1 MEPRRF
7 WVREPFSGI
16 SHLVGAIL
24 SVVGF
29 MALLILARG
38 KPLHTVGFAIYGVS
52 LILLYSASALYHSL
66 PVSERH
72 LDGLQ
77 RLDHSAIFLLIAG
90 TYAPVCLV
98 LLRGAWGWSLL
109 TAEYVLAALGIV
121 SVIAFKSRP
130 DWLRVVLYL
139 GMGWLALIALPALQA
154 ILSGAA
160 MAWLLGGGILYT
172 LGTVVYATDRPRLW
186 PGRFGPHDL
195 WHLFVM
201 GGSAC
206 HFALMLSIVSAG

>member
-1 MEPRRF
+1 
-7 WVREPFSGI
+7 
-16 SHLVGAIL
+16 
-24 SVVGF
+24 
-29 MALLILARG
+29 LARG

-72 LDGLQ
+72 LDSLQ

-139 GMGWLALIALPALQA
+139 GMGWLALIALPALRA

-206 HFALMLSIVSAG
+206 HFALMLSIVSTA

>member
-1 MEPRRF
+1 MAQERAMEPRRF

-109 TAEYVLAALGIV
+109 TAEYVLAALG
-121 SVIAFKSRP
+121 
-130 DWLRVVLYL
+130 
-139 GMGWLALIALPALQA
+139 
-154 ILSGAA
+154 
-160 MAWLLGGGILYT
+160 
-172 LGTVVYATDRPRLW
+172 
-186 PGRFGPHDL
+186 
-195 WHLFVM
+195 
-201 GGSAC
+201 
-206 HFALMLSIVSAG
+206 